1 MLEKLKNL
9 KRASKS
15 YEKKM
20 KKLDKQFAR
29 LDEITSSLQ
38 GTLQDNLKSSFQG
51 NLNGGY
57 YGYSKNLSQ

>member
-9 KRASKS
+9 KKVSRN

-38 GTLQDNLKSSFQG
+38 GTLQDNRRYS
-51 NLNGGY
+51 
-57 YGYSKNLSQ
+57 YGK

>member
-9 KRASKS
+9 KKASKN

-38 GTLQDNLKSSFQG
+38 S

>member
-1 MLEKLKNL
+1 MVLPMLEKLKNL
-9 KRASKS
+9 KKASRN

-20 KKLDKQFAR
+20 NKLDKQFAR
-29 LDEITSSLQ
+29 LDKITSSLQ
-38 GTLQDNLKSSFQG
+38 S

>member
-1 MLEKLKNL
+1 MVLPMLEKLKNL

-15 YEKKM
+15 YKKKM

-38 GTLQDNLKSSFQG
+38 DTLNNNQNRMYS
-51 NLNGGY
+51 
-57 YGYSKNLSQ
+57 YGK

>member
-9 KRASKS
+9 KRASKD

-20 KKLDKQFAR
+20 KKLDTR

-38 GTLQDNLKSSFQG
+38 GTLQDNRRYS
-51 NLNGGY
+51 
-57 YGYSKNLSQ
+57 YGK

>member
-1 MLEKLKNL
+1 MVLPMLEKLKNL
-9 KRASKS
+9 KKASRN

-38 GTLQDNLKSSFQG
+38 N

>member
-9 KRASKS
+9 KRASKD

-38 GTLQDNLKSSFQG
+38 GTLH
-51 NLNGGY
+51 GGY
-57 YGYSKNLSQ
+57 YGYGNNLSQ

>member
-1 MLEKLKNL
+1 MLEKLKNF
-9 KRASKS
+9 KKASRN

-38 GTLQDNLKSSFQG
+38 S

>member
-9 KRASKS
+9 KRASKD

-38 GTLQDNLKSSFQG
+38 GA
-51 NLNGGY
+51 LNITQNRV
-57 YGYSKNLSQ
+57 YSYEK

>member
-9 KRASKS
+9 KKASNS

-20 KKLDKQFAR
+20 KKLGKQFAR
-29 LDEITSSLQ
+29 LDGITSSLQ
-38 GTLQDNLKSSFQG
+38 DTLG

-57 YGYSKNLSQ
+57 YDYSKNLSK

>member
-29 LDEITSSLQ
+29 LDVISSSLQ
-38 GTLQDNLKSSFQG
+38 NTLHG
-51 NLNGGY
+51 NLNGSLNE
-57 YGYSKNLSQ
+57 GYSWIKER

>member
-1 MLEKLKNL
+1 MVLPMLEKLKNL
-9 KRASKS
+9 KRVSKD

-38 GTLQDNLKSSFQG
+38 GTLNNNQNRMYS
-51 NLNGGY
+51 
-57 YGYSKNLSQ
+57 YGK

>member
-9 KRASKS
+9 KRASKD

-38 GTLQDNLKSSFQG
+38 GTLQG

-57 YGYSKNLSQ
+57 YGYSKNLS